1 MSFVCWFLLIE
12 AYHRLYTLYLVN
24 SSPLHGRTFRI
35 KQLQHDYRDWQQCWS
50 SWDLYKDVVREVLFY
65 FTKTTQK
72 RLPSLCLKWLMPL
85 RLLAFSF
92 LRGIPRAWMNM
103 LTIVTFIILK
113 CFFGENILFLRRRI
127 DCLYWITMKKS
138 GEYVLDELMNKG
150 YTYRRRDK
158 CCAVSW
164 QMLHGHAEQDSV

>member
-1 MSFVCWFLLIE
+1 MCKFNTFFEKIENYAIKMSFVCWFLLIE

-72 RLPSLCLKWLMPL
+72 RLPFLGLKWLMPL

-92 LRGIPRAWMNM
+92 LRGIKWAWMNM
-103 LTIVTFIILK
+103 LTIVTFFILK
-113 CFFGENILFLRRRI
+113 CFFGENTIPSKTNRLFILNH
-127 DCLYWITMKKS
+127 
-138 GEYVLDELMNKG
+138 DEEEWG
-150 YTYRRRDK
+150 ICVGWTY
-158 CCAVSW
+158 
-164 QMLHGHAEQDSV
+164 E